1 MPPSTKA
8 EALSASQR
16 NKVRKMA
23 APPEGGHE
31 EGGEINVVPFLDIIT
46 NVLMFVLATL
56 AVTFTSTIESTPPR
70 RPGPRVT
77 QTLGFTVVVVPEGF
91 SVKARGG
98 NVAPGC
104 TDTGP
109 GIAIPKRD
117 GHYDYAALQ
126 ACAAKLKGESAAF
139 ADENAVT
146 ITASPQVPYDAL
158 IGAIDAVRRSNEG
171 KELFPEVSFAIG
183 R

>member
-1 MPPSTKA
+1 MAPTKDV
-8 EALSASQR
+8 LSAGQR
-16 NKVRKMA
+16 NKIRKVA
-23 APPEGGHE
+23 LPAEGGHE

-46 NVLMFVLATL
+46 NVLMFVLATV
-56 AVTFTSTIESTPPR
+56 AITFTSTIESTPPR
-70 RPGPRVT
+70 GPGPRAV
-77 QTLGFTVVVVPEGF
+77 QTLGFTVIVVAEGF

-104 TDTGP
+104 TDTGA
-109 GIAIPKRD
+109 GIAVPKRD

-126 ACAAKLKGESAAF
+126 ACAAKLKGENPAF

-146 ITASPQVPYDAL
+146 ITASPNIPYDAL
-158 IGAIDAVRRSNEG
+158 IGAIDAVRRSSEG
-171 KELFPEVSFAIG
+171 KDLFPEVSFAIG